1 MNMAQL
7 MENAEVADDLIQGKP
22 DEDGFRTR
30 RKEPQG
36 KQFSAKGNVTS
47 RLTILNWKKP
57 ECPHFETEFYGP
69 LRLNPGVAAII
80 GLMFKP
86 LKALEYASELHFTAT
101 KESFSVALK
110 GLCSVGHVQCQAVL
124 NFGSHA
130 VSSTTQK
137 LFQFSNSGSE
147 ATSFEWIVEP
157 PFSIFPKTGQIKP
170 GESVLATCH
179 FSPERAQLYSAQ
191 ATCIV
196 LENFPTTMNVNGT
209 GRYTSFHINPSILD
223 FGDVV
228 VGSAKQLTF
237 SILNTSNVVAKICL
251 DLVEDCIHPSSAV
264 FKLDLIEAS
273 ILPNEQL
280 SVKVLYSPLSAGS
293 FSAGQIVVTSS
304 SQYGGSLTCTGYA
317 LRPSVSIST
326 TAIDF
331 GSLPLGSSISNS
343 LSLSNMSKVHVSFQF
358 MVSAPSVFKIHPDK
372 GVIKPKSNLSVCIE
386 FRPREARNFYNR
398 VFCIVQDQHL
408 HHCDFVGSC
417 FLDKVNFPTLQ
428 LPHITKQRTSTVH
441 GFQSASFAGVHE
453 NSFCEASSSMPICAY
468 ENSSD
473 FCTSISGGSTVG
485 DHNINSPILWSVDHI
500 CEGAFIVEDL
510 WEEYFLGRSRQL
522 DFVEIS
528 PLTLNFND
536 TSHVQKAEKQE
547 VVVRNFSETTI
558 FCLWQTAEISG
569 LQEEHSSTTQ
579 VVQNK
584 GPWMKEK
591 LIEVF
596 QVSPQEA
603 TLSPQSSMTFH
614 VTFTPNKKS
623 QFFVEMLDLCIYKNT
638 HDSHVT
644 VPYQASIQVSGNS
657 FNSDQ
662 QKYLP
667 QAYCFPSEVVFPPA
681 LQGSC
686 VYQTLALRNQ
696 GCTPIRFSFDTSNL
710 SSLFSVKPSQGV
722 VEEKSFQLI
731 AIRFEAGN
739 SSSHVAKLPCIL
751 NDNSN
756 EKILLTLIARS
767 DNPKVELEE
776 GNLIQFKP
784 ANVGVPSER
793 TITLRNISSIPAVF
807 KWIIP
812 RETADVFIFKQPSGI
827 ILGNQQIK
835 VDCCFCPTSSK
846 GFKADM
852 ACLTSAVIEKSTCNG
867 KHGVSAARFCGP
879 EMSKIVA
886 VFQGEGRE
894 GSLKIE
900 PETLELGTILVGFPQ
915 RHKLIIRNLS
925 EGCVKYMLSFSSIKG
940 MNNAEYKLKFDNSQG
955 SIPSHSSREVT
966 ITFKPLVFSRF
977 AVLISC
983 NIISSMDLE
992 GGRAEG
998 MPQCILSAEA
1008 LFPSLSICG
1017 ARGEGFSQAQTWRKL
1032 YLDTFESLLAETET
1046 KQDVG
1051 LKGCQ
1056 DLFGLGGTFGERWKS
1071 SFNFCFGRGHM
1082 ASKPTVFILVLTIRN
1097 NLPVSWKIR
1106 LWNDK
1111 DVDLE
1116 NWVEEPEP
1124 INEKEH
1130 IYMNV
1135 REQGLIRVFPREGH
1149 LNPGEKVQ
1157 IKFIYRHYLEGV
1169 HFFPAILEIKNG
1181 CALPI
1186 MFSGETLCSNFNSVS
1201 LETETFMLKSIEVG
1215 HVNPPLQTFELRND
1229 GNSEVNYE
1237 VDLGPLRGL
1246 QQENYGFEVLAC
1258 LNPFGSIPPH
1268 ETLLLNWRFQP
1279 IERKSYTVD
1288 VFISVENGE
1297 GVMLPIQGAGI
1308 DKGVLRS
1315 TDQASEEKLETLLT
1329 CCEWGGLPAML
1340 TIEHL
1345 TFENVQALSSVER
1358 LVAVKNV
1365 SADSRVTFSWHCSY
1379 AADNCVYG
1387 HFSVIPSQGIID
1399 CGATCLCKMTF
1410 TAGIQPQ
1417 YFETT
1422 LYCHIQEVI
1431 PEHVNTQVQSQAA
1444 GDAEC
1449 NDELYVQDWN
1459 RLGSR
1464 ARVNIGEE
1472 HREHTSSSLTCSTNL
1487 RLPRLS
1493 AKGPLRFSTSAT
1505 LKPLTDDEQ
1514 GTRLEQIKKNK
1525 GVLYLTV
1532 SGSIYSR
1539 EIMQKG
1545 PTMLDYFQ
1553 ESKDSDDVTGQLLA
1567 RVLGEAMQ
1575 EIVDAQVVESRL
1587 QNTKATFF
1595 EQFGKRMN
1603 DLPSANESRTAAI
1616 GTCCN
1621 SVGNDASLI
1630 DRLPQPE
1637 MSVEV
1642 FDLTEMMLEFML
1654 FEIVKQ
1660 FHDSDLNSLF
1670 WSL

>member
-1 MNMAQL
+1 
-7 MENAEVADDLIQGKP
+7 
-22 DEDGFRTR
+22 
-30 RKEPQG
+30 
-36 KQFSAKGNVTS
+36 
-47 RLTILNWKKP
+47 
-57 ECPHFETEFYGP
+57 
-69 LRLNPGVAAII
+69 
-80 GLMFKP
+80 
-86 LKALEYASELHFTAT
+86 
-101 KESFSVALK
+101 
-110 GLCSVGHVQCQAVL
+110 
-124 NFGSHA
+124 
-130 VSSTTQK
+130 
-137 LFQFSNSGSE
+137 
-147 ATSFEWIVEP
+147 
-157 PFSIFPKTGQIKP
+157 
-170 GESVLATCH
+170 
-179 FSPERAQLYSAQ
+179 
-191 ATCIV
+191 
-196 LENFPTTMNVNGT
+196 
-209 GRYTSFHINPSILD
+209 
-223 FGDVV
+223 
-228 VGSAKQLTF
+228 
-237 SILNTSNVVAKICL
+237 
-251 DLVEDCIHPSSAV
+251 
-264 FKLDLIEAS
+264 
-273 ILPNEQL
+273 
-280 SVKVLYSPLSAGS
+280 
-293 FSAGQIVVTSS
+293 
-304 SQYGGSLTCTGYA
+304 
-317 LRPSVSIST
+317 
-326 TAIDF
+326 
-331 GSLPLGSSISNS
+331 
-343 LSLSNMSKVHVSFQF
+343 
-358 MVSAPSVFKIHPDK
+358 MVSTPSVFKIHPDK

-441 GFQSASFAGVHE
+441 RFQSASFAGVHE
-453 NSFCEASSSMPICAY
+453 NNFSEASSSMPICAY

-473 FCTSISGGSTVG
+473 LCTSISGGSSVG
-485 DHNINSPILWSVDHI
+485 DHSIKSPILWSVDNI
-500 CEGAFIVEDL
+500 CEGAFIVNEI

-547 VVVRNFSETTI
+547 VVVRNFLETTI
-558 FCLWQTAEISG
+558 FCLWQTPEISW

-584 GPWMKEK
+584 GPWRKEK

-603 TLSPQSSMTFH
+603 TLSPYSSMTFH
-614 VTFTPNKKS
+614 VTFTPNKNS
-623 QFFVEMLDLCIYKNT
+623 QFFVELLDLCIYKNT
-638 HDSHVT
+638 DDSHVT

-710 SSLFSVKPSQGV
+710 SNLFSVKPSQGV

-739 SSSHVAKLPCIL
+739 PSSHVAKLPCIL

-756 EKILLTLIARS
+756 EKISLTLIARS

-807 KWIIP
+807 NWIIP

-835 VDCCFCPTSSK
+835 VDCCLCPTSSK
-846 GFKADM
+846 GFRADID
-852 ACLTSAVIEKSTCNG
+852 CLTSAVIEKSTCNS

-879 EMSKIVA
+879 EMSKIGA
-886 VFQGEGRE
+886 VFQGEGRA

-915 RHKLIIRNLS
+915 RHKLIIRNPS

-940 MNNAEYKLKFDNSQG
+940 INNAEYKLKFDNSEG

-966 ITFKPLVFSRF
+966 ITFKLMVFSRF

-998 MPQCILSAEA
+998 MPQCVLSAEA

-1017 ARGEGFSQAQTWRKL
+1017 ARGESFSQAQTWRKL

-1051 LKGCQ
+1051 LRGCQ

-1082 ASKPTVFILVLTIRN
+1082 ASKPTVFILVLTTRN

-1135 REQGLIRVFPREGH
+1135 REQGLIQVFPCEGH

-1169 HFFPAILEIKNG
+1169 HFFPAILQIKNG
-1181 CALPI
+1181 CALPM
-1186 MFSGETLCSNFNSVS
+1186 MFFGETLCSNFKPGSPS
-1201 LETETFMLKSIEVG
+1201 
-1215 HVNPPLQTFELRND
+1215 
-1229 GNSEVNYE
+1229 
-1237 VDLGPLRGL
+1237 DLAAGKLW
-1246 QQENYGFEVLAC
+1246 LAC

-1297 GVMLPIQGAGI
+1297 GAMLPIQGAGI
-1308 DKGVLRS
+1308 DKAVLRS
-1315 TDQASEEKLETLLT
+1315 TDQASEDKFETLLT

-1340 TIEHL
+1340 TIEQM
-1345 TFENVQALSSVER
+1345 TFGNVQALSSVER

-1431 PEHVNTQVQSQAA
+1431 PEHVNTQVLSQAA

-1449 NDELYVQDWN
+1449 NDETYVQDWN

-1464 ARVNIGEE
+1464 ASINMGKE
-1472 HREHTSSSLTCSTNL
+1472 HWEHTSSSLTCSTNL

-1514 GTRLEQIKKNK
+1514 GTRSEQIKKNK

-1539 EIMQKG
+1539 EIMQKR

-1567 RVLGEAMQ
+1567 KVLGEAMQ

-1587 QNTKATFF
+1587 QNTKASFF

-1616 GTCCN
+1616 GTSCN
-1621 SVGNDASLI
+1621 SEGNDASLI
-1630 DRLPQPE
+1630 DRVPQPE

-1642 FDLTEMMLEFML
+1642 LDLTKMMLEFML

-1670 WSL
+1670 WSS